1 MRLAQIT
8 DPHLPFY
15 RQEAAGAGY
24 AVTRNA
30 SGRGS
35 RSAEGYLLFARTLS
49 RVMALGVDACVIT
62 GDLLN
67 IQWEEPGLRITRL
80 TVLRSYREINRI
92 LDSSGIPWLALPGN
106 HDHERFFWKV
116 FKRSKNSLG
125 INGYNVACFFDAE
138 GKAHIPHRR
147 GRELRRFKRLCADR
161 NGPLQIHVQHYLL
174 TDPTADNYPYSYAC
188 RAELRRRITDSGRV
202 VLCVSGHY
210 HKGTGLIVDSGCCYA
225 AGPALSE
232 KGPYFRIYDIQ
243 GTHVTCRD
251 YRI

>member
-8 DPHLPFY
+8 DPHLPFFN
-15 RQEAAGAGY
+15 EAAE
-24 AVTRNA
+24 
-30 SGRGS
+30 
-35 RSAEGYLLFARTLS
+35 SAEKRHAADPGKRNEDGYGLFARTLIK
-49 RVMALGVDACVIT
+49 VKALRADACVVT
-62 GDLLN
+62 GDLLD
-67 IQWEEPGLRITRL
+67 IRWEEPGLRITRAE
-80 TVLRSYREINRI
+80 VIHSYREMKYI
-92 LDSSGIPWLALPGN
+92 LDGCGISYLALPGN
-106 HDHERFFWKV
+106 HDHERLFWKV

-125 INGYNVACFFDAE
+125 INGYNVVCFFDAE

-174 TDPTADNYPYSYAC
+174 TDPPADNYPYSYAC

-210 HKGTGLIVDSGCCYA
+210 HKGTGLIIDSGCCYA

-232 KGPYFRIYDIQ
+232 TGPYFRIYDIQ

-251 YRI
+251 HQI